1 MHAPQPAKGE
11 EGSAQA
17 AAGDAN
23 AEAGLALESRD
34 ANGARGELC
43 SGKGRME
50 QEEDGARGPR
60 VMRAIEG

>member
-34 ANGARGELC
+34 AKGARGELC
-43 SGKGRME
+43 GGKGRM
-50 QEEDGARGPR
+50 GLGLRA
-60 VMRAIEG
+60 MRAIEGGVMRS